1 MDGKKACWYV
11 AVLAVCVL
19 MMAPGCGRKTRAC
32 VHATVNT
39 QRASLN
45 NITRGHRGHFGGLT
59 ARINI
64 VSADQK
70 ALSSRLDKATD
81 SAKSL
86 RSEADQL
93 ANAQENAI
101 RDEAKQTAADGSE
114 DSVEKSPSE

>member
-1 MDGKKACWYV
+1 
-11 AVLAVCVL
+11 
-19 MMAPGCGRKTRAC
+19 
-32 VHATVNT
+32 
-39 QRASLN
+39 
-45 NITRGHRGHFGGLT
+45 
-59 ARINI
+59 

-70 ALSSRLDKATD
+70 ALSSRLDKTTD

-101 RDEAKQTAADGSE
+101 RDEAKQAAADGSE